1 MTARVERVLEALE
14 QHVGLLTKKVR
25 GAVLRE
31 IAEQLAARGA
41 RPGRSETELLVA
53 LVMQMR
59 GLAEEKVAELTA
71 LDQHWRDFEQRLL
84 RIPRDGQRPRVT
96 DPGAPASGP
105 QRQVLEDYLRASV
118 VDPAQRAA
126 DRSALDRFLDHDAL
140 RERHAIARHRILVVL
155 EVLVTFVGR
164 AAASAIDHAGSRA
177 RKAREFF
184 DDARITE
191 LLHDVAENGTRWQ
204 LRRAAIEGL
213 IRCAEVAREQ
223 DLDWHAELAQKHLG
237 LAVRFATNVDEHAW
251 VQGRAL
257 RLALA
262 LSFDLG
268 VDLMA
273 RRLLEPSSAPHDF
286 LVRRLCVDLL
296 GASLDVRT
304 LALLRDVA
312 GRRDPSVHVR
322 QGVAEALARR
332 GELTGLHKLAGLD
345 RADPEPS
352 PKVRGVAVQAA
363 CAAATTPDAAAV
375 ATGFV
380 IGMLASETAA
390 LPLTIACEDITD
402 VVARL
407 PPERG
412 LAELLLT
419 GLLELARR
427 SDRPAGVREAAA
439 AAAERVALTLDR
451 DFRSWKQF
459 LARFVATIPPG
470 SSRTVSLAEIRDLPE
485 LPADPAFL
493 GRILAALS
501 RTDFPLFA
509 TRTSSRLQLWR
520 GDRYR
525 RRLWRVLHEAAR
537 PAPNKRQGFGHTRG
551 RTMRGSLRAPPG
563 NLDEHT
569 ATVVPGERVFVA
581 EEGGWGR
588 HLPTVDD
595 VLDLPVWSGD
605 EVRVFSSFG
614 ITTLRAPDSRV
625 KRVRNRLRLSR
636 SYAKL
641 AALRV
646 QSLQGTEPH
655 ARQRYVDALRDY
667 GITISFAPYAYPNHR
682 ESAVGERIASL
693 FSRQDPA
700 PAKRTGL
707 VAAAAFPPS
716 LPEVTD
722 WLERQ
727 GSYFATLQGNGQL
740 ALALFLVGFALLFF
754 IGAYRKRA
762 RIDRARKQI
771 PLTIGG
777 WGTRGKSGT
786 ERLKAAVFHGLGY
799 EVAVKTTG
807 CEAMLIHSVPDEAP
821 HEIFIFRSYDKATIW
836 EQRDTLETAAAL
848 GSEVFL
854 WECMALQPEFVELL
868 QKDWMRDD
876 LVTLTNAFPDHEDV
890 QGPTGADV
898 AECISKF
905 IPHDST
911 LITSEVNFLPVF
923 AEQCKQRGTTLCVT
937 TPRSAELIADDL
949 LALFP
954 YAEHPRNIALV
965 ADLAEQLG
973 IDRHLAIAT
982 MAEHVVPDLGVLKAY
997 PTACVRGRALRFS
1010 NGMSANERTGFLNN
1024 WERMGFGTKDVEDPR
1039 EAVVTVVN
1047 NRWDRVARSEVFARI
1062 MVEDCVVDA
1071 HVIIGTNLRGLRR
1084 YIDEAL
1090 RRYVDAIEIAIP
1102 DDLRTPDGGER
1113 ALQRLARQLAR
1124 LRIPLPAPAT
1134 IRARIEAYAAAG
1146 GFAIDARRRTEL
1158 DAVLAA
1164 LCTPPAHA
1172 PLELAAVTREVADR
1186 LHALDTMFLSLPG
1199 VRRQGPEVLANVEP
1213 AEIITHVIRQATRIA
1228 LHARLRARLAAIFEH
1243 ADASALVGFHA
1254 TVRGVYKT
1262 LFDDQLVVVD
1272 DAGET
1277 GDQIIDRCA
1286 RAVPPGTDV
1295 SVMGIQNIK
1304 GTGLDFV
1311 YRWLALDQTRA
1322 RLDRLASADEDVR
1335 IAALRELEAFED
1347 YGLVD
1352 AGLAAAMLAP
1362 FAAQARDQE
1371 LLLAR
1376 RALDRVTAIHE
1387 QRRAALS
1394 AAGSRS
1400 VWSRIATPLEAML
1413 DPIDSMRRRRRAQRV
1428 IDDLVAH
1435 RISHGRAAKEMRALY
1450 DRQGGGWLTRSS

>member
-1 MTARVERVLEALE
+1 MKQFELVLETLE
-14 QHVGLLTKKVR
+14 KHVGLLHKKVR
-25 GAVLRE
+25 GTVLVE
-31 IAEQLAARGA
+31 LAEQLAGRGV
-41 RPGRSETELLVA
+41 RFGGSETELLVA
-53 LVMQMR
+53 LVVQMR
-59 GLAEEKVAELTA
+59 QLAVDKVAELAA
-71 LDQHWRDFEQRLL
+71 LEQHWRDFEQRLF
-84 RIPRDGQRPRVT
+84 RTPRDGQR
-96 DPGAPASGP
+96 
-105 QRQVLEDYLRASV
+105 QVLVDYLTASV
-118 VDPAQRAA
+118 TDPAQRAA
-126 DRSALDRFLDHDAL
+126 DLSALDRFLDHDAL
-140 RERHAIARHRILVVL
+140 RERYAIARHRVLVVL
-155 EVLVTFVGR
+155 EIMVTFVGR
-164 AAASAIDHAGSRA
+164 ATPSAIDHAGSRA

-184 DDARITE
+184 ADGRITE
-191 LLHDVAENGTRWQ
+191 FLHEVAENGGRWQ

-213 IRCAEVAREQ
+213 MRCAELAREQ
-223 DLDWHAELAQKHLG
+223 DREWHAELAQKHLG

-268 VDLMA
+268 VDLVT
-273 RRLLEPSSAPHDF
+273 RRLLEPSSSRHDF

-296 GASLDVRT
+296 AGSLDDRT
-304 LALLRDVA
+304 LVLLRDVA

-345 RADPEPS
+345 AALPEPS
-352 PKVRGVAVQAA
+352 PKVRGAAIQAA

-380 IGMLASETAA
+380 IGMLETETAA

-412 LAELLLT
+412 LAELLLAGFL
-419 GLLELARR
+419 GLACR
-427 SDRPAGVREAAA
+427 SDRPASVREAAA

-470 SSRTVSLAEIRDLPE
+470 GSRTVSLGEVRDLPE

-501 RTDFPLFA
+501 RTDYPLFA
-509 TRTSSRLQLWR
+509 TRTSTRLQLWR

-525 RRLWRVLHEAAR
+525 RRLWRVLHEATR
-537 PAPNKRQGFGHTRG
+537 PAPNKRQGFTHTRG

-563 NLDEHT
+563 HMDELT
-569 ATVVPGERVFVA
+569 ATVVPGERVYVA
-581 EEGGWGR
+581 EEGSWGR

-595 VLDLPVWSGD
+595 VLDLPLWSGH

-614 ITTLRAPDSRV
+614 ITTLAPPKSLWR
-625 KRVRNRLRLSR
+625 RMRNRLSLSR

-641 AALRV
+641 AELRM
-646 QSLQGTEPH
+646 QSLRGSEPH
-655 ARQRYVDALRDY
+655 ARQRYVEALRGL
-667 GITISFAPYAYPNHR
+667 GIDISFTTYAYPNHR
-682 ESAVGERIASL
+682 DVEVNDRIATL
-693 FSRQDPA
+693 FSRREPQRA
-700 PAKRTGL
+700 QRAGL

-716 LPEVTD
+716 LPELTD
-722 WLERQ
+722 WIERQ
-727 GSYFATLQGNGQL
+727 GTYFATLQGNGQL

-754 IGAYRKRA
+754 GGAYRKRA
-762 RIDRARKQI
+762 RIARARKQI
-771 PLTIGG
+771 PLSIGG

-890 QGPTGADV
+890 QGPSGADV
-898 AECISKF
+898 ADCISTF

-911 LITSEVNFLPVF
+911 LITSEVNFLPLF
-923 AEQCKQRGTTLCVT
+923 AEKCKQRGTTLCVT
-937 TPRSAELIADDL
+937 APRSAELIADDL

-997 PTACVRGRALRFS
+997 PSACVRGRTLRFS

-1024 WERMGFGTKDVEDPR
+1024 WERMGLGSKDIEDPR

-1062 MVEDCVVDA
+1062 MVEDCIVDA
-1071 HVIIGTNLRGLRR
+1071 HVLIGTNLRGLRR
-1084 YIDEAL
+1084 YVDDAL
-1090 RRYVDAIEIAIP
+1090 RRYLDTIEIAIA
-1102 DDLRTPDGGER
+1102 DDLRAPDGIDR
-1113 ALQRLARQLAR
+1113 ACHRLARQLAR
-1124 LRIPLPAPAT
+1124 LRIPQPST
-1134 IRARIEAYAAAG
+1134 TTMRAKIEAYAAAG
-1146 GFAIDARRRTEL
+1146 GFAIDARRRAEL
-1158 DAVLAA
+1158 DAVLTA
-1164 LCTPPAHA
+1164 LCSPPAHA
-1172 PLELAAVTREVADR
+1172 PLDLATVTREVAER
-1186 LHALDTMFLSLPG
+1186 LRALDTMFLALPG
-1199 VRRQGPEVLANVEP
+1199 VARQGPEVLAKVQP
-1213 AEIITHVIRQATRIA
+1213 AEVLHHAIRQATRMT
-1228 LHARLRARLAAIFEH
+1228 LHARLRARLTAVFEH
-1243 ADASALVGFHA
+1243 ADDSALAGFHA
-1254 TVRGVYKT
+1254 TVRGVYKA
-1262 LFDDQLVVVD
+1262 LFEDQLVVVD

-1311 YRWLALDQTRA
+1311 YRWLALDQTKA
-1322 RLDRLASADEDVR
+1322 RLVRLESNDEDAR

-1352 AGLAAAMLAP
+1352 AGIASTVLTSYVAHV
-1362 FAAQARDQE
+1362 RDQE
-1371 LLLAR
+1371 LMHAR
-1376 RALDRVTAIHE
+1376 RALERVKTIHA
-1387 QRRAALS
+1387 QRRAALTS
-1394 AAGSRS
+1394 AASRS
-1400 VWSRIATPLEAML
+1400 LWSRIATPLESML
-1413 DPIDSMRRRRRAQRV
+1413 DPLDSMRRRRRAQRV